1 MNRRT
6 GYRLFIMFLV
16 FIFLIGCS
24 SQPASD
30 QGADENGNAGKSGQ
44 EAAKEEP
51 VRGGELVMGYA
62 TDASSFDPILG
73 NAGSDHVLLYPIYDT
88 LIRFDKDLQ
97 PQPGLA
103 KSWEIEDEK
112 TIVLHLQ
119 EGVVFHDGT
128 PFDAEAVKFNLE
140 RANSEESRVSDLKNL
155 ESVEVVDPHTV
166 KLHLKQPD
174 SSIILALSDRT
185 GMMVS
190 PAAVKKYGKDYA
202 QHPVGTGPFKLVSYQ
217 RNNEIRYEAFKD
229 YWQKGLPYLEK
240 LTVKIMPD
248 ENTRINALKSGQID
262 LSFPMSPANLAS
274 LEKDPS
280 LVVES
285 HPEVAY
291 HKIYLN
297 TTKPPFDNK
306 KVRQALNYAID
317 REALVKAVSFGR
329 AEPSYQPFPK
339 GYWAHDPGITIPYD
353 PEKAK
358 QLLKEAGVGKVSFVM
373 PYFPSG
379 SYERLAQVIRGQL
392 EKVGIEV
399 QLQPMELTKGVSE
412 YFQEKRHPSYLSRW
426 TGRPDPQQTVSL
438 IFSKDGYYNTGGQT
452 TPELEELIKK
462 AAATYE
468 QEERAK
474 LYAEIARIGILEEAM
489 HIPLLSEPATAVM
502 TKKVKGYQPN
512 LLGKPNV
519 SFLWIQK

>member
-1 MNRRT
+1 MNMFRITRI
-6 GYRLFIMFLV
+6 RLMFA
-16 FIFLIGCS
+16 FLAILLLFGCNA
-24 SQPASD
+24 QTASD
-30 QGADENGNAGKSGQ
+30 QRMGENSGTSEQ
-44 EAAKEEP
+44 DTAAEKP
-51 VRGGELVMGYA
+51 VHGGELVIGYN
-62 TDASSFDPILG
+62 TDPSSFDPILG

-88 LIRFDKDLQ
+88 LIRFDSNLQ

-103 KSWEIEDEK
+103 KSWEIEDDT

-140 RANSEESRVSDLKNL
+140 RVNSEESRVSDLKNL
-155 ESVEVVDPHTV
+155 EKVEVVDSHTV
-166 KLHLKQPD
+166 KLHLKQAD

-190 PAAVKKYGKDYA
+190 PTAVEKYGQDYTH
-202 QHPVGTGPFKLVSYQ
+202 HPSGTGPFKLVSYE
-217 RNNEIRYEAFKD
+217 RNNEIRYEAFED
-229 YWQKGLPYLEK
+229 YWEEGLPYLDK
-240 LTVKIMPD
+240 LTIKIMPD

-262 LSFPMSPANLAS
+262 LSFPMSPANLEA

-280 LVVES
+280 LVVNS

-317 REALVKAVSFGR
+317 REALVKAVTFGR
-329 AEPSYQPFPK
+329 AEPFYQPFPK
-339 GYWAHDPGITIPYD
+339 GYWANDPSIIIPYD

-358 QLLKEAGVGKVSFVM
+358 QLLQEAGVENVAFDM
-373 PYFPSG
+373 PYYPSG
-379 SYERLAQVIRGQL
+379 SYERLAQAIRGQL

-399 QLQPMELTKGVSE
+399 RLLPMELTKGVSE

-426 TGRPDPQQTVSL
+426 TGRPDPQQTVNL
-438 IFSKDGYYNTGGQT
+438 IFSSDGYYNTGGQST
-452 TPELEELIKK
+452 EELEELLKQ
-462 AAATYE
+462 AASTYD
-468 QEERAK
+468 QNERSK
-474 LYAEIARIGILEEAM
+474 LYGEIARIGILEEAM
-489 HIPLLSEPATAVM
+489 HIPLLSEPGTAVM
-502 TKKVKGYQPN
+502 TKKVMGYQPN
-512 LLGKPNV
+512 LLGKPV
-519 SFLWIQK
+519 FSFLWIKD